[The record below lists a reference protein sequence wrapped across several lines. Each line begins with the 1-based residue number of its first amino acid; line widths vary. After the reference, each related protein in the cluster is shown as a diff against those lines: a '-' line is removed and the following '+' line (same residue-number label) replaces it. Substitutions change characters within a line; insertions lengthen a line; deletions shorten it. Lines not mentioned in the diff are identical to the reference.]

1 MWGSGRVTKGNV
13 PGLVVTVLSN
23 RIRFIVRVKSSC
35 SSLERASEQLS
46 RLEGGG
52 EKEGETRRE
61 GEEGGRRGK
70 GGKKEGGRQRM
81 EVRGKNQSQLHF
93 YWTMSSCGQLCAMPP
108 PSLPPLPSLPRG
120 LYLVSFSRGEDL
132 AVVSI
137 LSSSSFPNSPIPSTG
152 IQST

>member
-13 PGLVVTVLSN
+13 PGLVVTVLSK

-70 GGKKEGGRQRM
+70 KEGRRQRM

-93 YWTMSSCGQLCAMPP
+93 YWTMSLCGQLCAIPP
-108 PSLPPLPSLPRG
+108 PSLLPLPSLPRG